1 MPNNGTFLRQLF
13 QVALE
18 AVAPHNCMR
27 PVLDNLPDGELIVI
41 GAGKAAAAMAAE
53 IESRKQDE
61 VSGIVIV
68 PYGHTVNCA
77 YIEVIEAGHPVPDA
91 AGVAATQ
98 RIVELVEKL
107 DASHIVYCL
116 LSGGGSSLLTLPAD
130 GHTLAEKQE
139 LTRALLMSGQPIAEI
154 NLQRQALSA
163 VKGGKLATLCAPAR
177 VKTVIIS
184 DVPGNDPALVA
195 SGPTIGA
202 GVTADVA
209 IVATS
214 DTAIEAAA
222 RFAERES
229 FATLVLGDIEGD
241 AGEVAAEHAVLA
253 LRIAAGNGPVK
264 APAVILSGGETTVHV
279 TGNGRGGRNSEYAL
293 ALASGLRAHPAIAAI
308 ACDTDGIDG
317 AGDNAG
323 CVVLPDTL
331 ARATELGLDVEA
343 LRADNDSYTFFATLG
358 DLVTTGPT
366 RTNVNDFRAL
376 LITA

>member
-1 MPNNGTFLRQLF
+1 MPNYDAFLRQLF

-18 AVAPHNCMR
+18 AAAPHNCMR
-27 PVLDNLPDGELIVI
+27 PVLNNLPDGELIVI

-53 IESRKQDE
+53 IESRKPDE
-61 VSGIVIV
+61 VTGIVIV
-68 PYGHTVNCA
+68 PYGHAVDCA
-77 YIEVIEAGHPVPDA
+77 HIEVIEAGHPVPDA

-98 RIVELVEKL
+98 RIVTLVERL

-130 GHTLAEKQE
+130 GRTLAEKQE

-154 NLQRQALSA
+154 NRQRQVLSA
-163 VKGGKLATLCAPAR
+163 VKGGKLAKLCAPAR

-202 GVTADVA
+202 GATADVS
-209 IVATS
+209 IIATS

-222 RFAERES
+222 RYARRES
-229 FATLVLGDIEGD
+229 YATLVLGDIEGD
-241 AGEVAAEHAVLA
+241 AREVAAEHAALA
-253 LRIAAGNGPVK
+253 LQIAAGSGPVK
-264 APAVILSGGETTVHV
+264 APAVILSGGETTVRI
-279 TGNGRGGRNSEYAL
+279 TGHGRGGRNSEYAL
-293 ALASGLRAHPAIAAI
+293 ALARALQSEPTIAAI

-331 ARATELGLDVEA
+331 PRALALGLDVAA
-343 LRADNDSYTFFATLG
+343 LQANNDSYAFFAALG

-376 LITA
+376 LVSA